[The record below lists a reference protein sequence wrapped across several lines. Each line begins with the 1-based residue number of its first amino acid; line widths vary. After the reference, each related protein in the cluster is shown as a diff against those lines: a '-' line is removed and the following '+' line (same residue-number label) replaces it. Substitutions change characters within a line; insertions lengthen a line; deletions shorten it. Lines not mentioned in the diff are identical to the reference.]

1 MAAGMLVAVCD
12 SFHAKELS
20 SCQRYYW
27 DLSWENPLYHKK
39 SEVYKF
45 ITSYS
50 EMMRLHV
57 VAIAIA

>member
-1 MAAGMLVAVCD
+1 MAAGVLVAVCD

-20 SCQRYYW
+20 SCQGYYW
-27 DLSWENPLYHKK
+27 DLLGKSLYHKK